1 MHRTRKNLAIVAV
14 ALALAG
20 AACVPRAGSPPPATS
35 ASGCGATA
43 LANELATLTN
53 QARAFVGVRA
63 LSWDSQLACLAT
75 DWSRYMASTG
85 TLQHRDLN
93 ATLRTAA
100 YSGYRTL
107 GENILRGP
115 TSMTARQMYDA
126 WMASPS
132 HRANI
137 LSAAYTRI
145 GIGSA
150 TSGSTLYATQNFG
163 G

>member
-1 MHRTRKNLAIVAV
+1 MRSTRKSLVVVAV

-20 AACVPRAGSPPPATS
+20 AACAPRAAAPPPATS

-43 LANELATLTN
+43 LASELVALTN
-53 QARAFVGVRA
+53 QARAFAGVRA
-63 LSWDSQLACLAT
+63 LSWDSHLACLAT

-93 ATLRTAA
+93 AAIRSPA

-115 TSMTARQMYDA
+115 TSMSARQMYDA
-126 WMASPS
+126 WMASAA

-150 TSGSTLYATQNFG
+150 TAGSTVYVTQNFG